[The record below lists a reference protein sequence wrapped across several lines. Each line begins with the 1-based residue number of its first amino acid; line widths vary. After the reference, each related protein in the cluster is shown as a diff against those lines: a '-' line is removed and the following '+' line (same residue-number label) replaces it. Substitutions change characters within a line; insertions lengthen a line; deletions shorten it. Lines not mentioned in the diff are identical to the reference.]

1 MTLVFVEVVS
11 KRACG
16 KLGPCLQPTQ
26 PHGAYTVTGLKCMH
40 ACHVLPARKR
50 RVCVCLFFCKG
61 DWVPKGVALS
71 RLDGIARQAF

>member
-16 KLGPCLQPTQ
+16 KLGPTQ

-50 RVCVCLFFCKG
+50 RVCLFFCKG